1 MDLERWRGE
10 ARTLVIWSIFSL
22 AQLYSYSPLGKID
35 LPTTRQSPKQWEEVK
50 VNKAVGLDLR
60 GLIRSRIRILEILA
74 QHITLVQRTLSVMLE
89 RRWDEV

>member
-1 MDLERWRGE
+1 M
-10 ARTLVIWSIFSL
+10 
-22 AQLYSYSPLGKID
+22 
-35 LPTTRQSPKQWEEVK
+35 K